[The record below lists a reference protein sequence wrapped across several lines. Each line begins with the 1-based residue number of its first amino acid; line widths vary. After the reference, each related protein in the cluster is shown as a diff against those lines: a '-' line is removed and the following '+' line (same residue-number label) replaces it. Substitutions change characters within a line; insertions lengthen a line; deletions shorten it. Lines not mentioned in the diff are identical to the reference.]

1 MGRFISSKAIGS
13 LGTEIG
19 HQEIIKSGVSRSS
32 DAAPSMQF
40 KCRIVCQPT
49 LLEFI
54 LKQAR
59 LLTDF
64 LPLPGLKTPGVRG
77 TFCNLRFY
85 AKL

>member
-13 LGTEIG
+13 LSTEIG
-19 HQEIIKSGVSRSS
+19 HQEIIKPGVSRWS
-32 DAAPSMQF
+32 DAAPNMQF

-54 LKQAR
+54 LKQAT

-64 LPLPGLKTPGVRG
+64 LPEIIG
-77 TFCNLRFY
+77 
-85 AKL
+85 

>member
-13 LGTEIG
+13 LGTEIV
-19 HQEIIKSGVSRSS
+19 HQEIIKPGVSRSS

-77 TFCNLRFY
+77 TFCNLRF
-85 AKL
+85 